1 MKIFT
6 QDNVRRT
13 LKMRRTYT
21 FVLLIGFVANAL
33 HASSLSPQASIGGCP
48 MFPANSVFNTKI
60 NALPTDV
67 SSTAYVNSIGTNTS
81 LHADFGTVY
90 DGGPIGIP
98 YTTVPTAQPRVSV
111 AFDEPGESDPGPYPI
126 PPDAPVEFSSDHHVL
141 VVQSG
146 ACKLYEIGNG
156 VKQANG
162 SWQAYSGA
170 VWDLNSNALR
180 PETWT
185 SADAAGL
192 PMLPLLVRYDEV
204 QTGTLNHAV
213 RFTADITRKAYVWPG
228 RHYASSNTQANRPP
242 MGQRFRLKAS
252 VNVTTLNISA
262 EAKVIFK
269 ALQDYGMFLSDNG
282 GNWFI
287 NGAPDPRWNDD
298 ELSSAF
304 GKLKGSDFEAV
315 DETSLIVN
323 KDSGEAK
330 SSGAPSSTPTVTP
343 TPRFTPTPT
352 VSPTPFTATDWVYL
366 PIIRK

>member
-1 MKIFT
+1 
-6 QDNVRRT
+6 
-13 LKMRRTYT
+13 
-21 FVLLIGFVANAL
+21 
-33 HASSLSPQASIGGCP
+33 

-67 SSTAYVNSIGTNTS
+67 SSSAYVSAIGANTG
-81 LHADFGTVY
+81 LHPDFGTVY

-98 YTTVPTAQPRVSV
+98 YTTAPTAQPRVSV
-111 AFDEPGESDPGPYPI
+111 SFDEPGESDSGPYPI
-126 PPDAPVEFSSDHHVL
+126 PPAAPVEFGSDHHVL

-146 ACKLYEIGNG
+146 NCQLYEMGSA

-162 SWQAYSGA
+162 SWQAFSGA

-204 QTGTLNHAV
+204 QTGSLNHAV
-213 RFTADITRKAYVWPG
+213 RFTAVITRRDFVWPG
-228 RHYASSNTQANRPP
+228 RHYASSNTQANQPP

-252 VNVTTLNISA
+252 VNVSALTISA

-269 ALQDYGMFLSDNG
+269 ALQDYGMFLADNG
-282 GNWFI
+282 SNWYI
-287 NGAPDPRWNDD
+287 SGAPDPRWNDD
-298 ELSSAF
+298 ELTSAF
-304 GKLKGSDFEAV
+304 SKLKGSDFEAV

-330 SSGAPSSTPTVTP
+330 SDGLPVSTATPAPPMPSA
-343 TPRFTPTPT
+343 TPRFT
-352 VSPTPFTATDWVYL
+352 PTPFTATDWVYL
-366 PIIRK
+366 PIARK